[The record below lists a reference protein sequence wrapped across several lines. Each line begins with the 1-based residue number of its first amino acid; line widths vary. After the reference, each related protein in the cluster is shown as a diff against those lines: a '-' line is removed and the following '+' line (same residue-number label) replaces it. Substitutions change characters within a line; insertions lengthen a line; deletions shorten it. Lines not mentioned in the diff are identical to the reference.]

1 MKPFIHPLIPAILVC
16 GSAVGAIGVVVA
28 AADFPDATVAIQRA
42 AESSYEAVVLVLIV
56 LTTFGLFTW
65 AVRCWIT
72 QAATREDRL
81 AQRVTALEDKI
92 TERLLTAL
100 DKSSDAI
107 NHNSD
112 SLRRINEVLTG
123 LSAQM
128 ERFGDG
134 VLQLERSIQDHD
146 SKVEEQVARAAGV
159 VEHRRQRQERQNTD
173 G

>member
-1 MKPFIHPLIPAILVC
+1 MKSFIHPLIPTILVC
-16 GSAVGAIGVVVA
+16 GSAVGAIGAVVA

-65 AVRCWIT
+65 AVRCWIV
-72 QAATREDRL
+72 QAAAREDRL
-81 AQRVTALEDKI
+81 SQRVTTLEDKI
-92 TERLLTAL
+92 TDRLLTTL

-112 SLRRINEVLTG
+112 SLRQINEVLTG
-123 LSAQM
+123 ISAQM
-128 ERFGDG
+128 ERFSDG
-134 VLQLERSIQDHD
+134 VLQLEMSIRDHD
-146 SKVEEQVARAAGV
+146 AKVEEHVARAAGI
-159 VEHRRQRQERQNTD
+159 RN